1 MGIQELVLGC
11 RAPSSLLCAAL
22 QCSRTRAENSSIVS
36 FKTFWR
42 LEQAV
47 EAFFFLFFA
56 PDSARAAAADGSRPG
71 CLHGVSIECVHS
83 VECVLYRMC
92 LGVAIDLG
100 AGTVFS
106 IECVLYKMC
115 SYRMCSVKNV
125 FAIDC
130 ALGWQSTVLYRMCY
144 L

>member
-47 EAFFFLFFA
+47 EAFFFCFLRRIVQELQRQMA
-56 PDSARAAAADGSRPG
+56 
-71 CLHGVSIECVHS
+71 V
-83 VECVLYRMC
+83 
-92 LGVAIDLG
+92 DLD
-100 AGTVFS
+100 ACMVFP
-106 IECVLYKMC
+106 
-115 SYRMCSVKNV
+115 
-125 FAIDC
+125 
-130 ALGWQSTVLYRMCY
+130 
-144 L
+144 